1 MNIVSL
7 LLIIVPILL
16 SLWICHLVAKKRGL
30 NQRHWQIMALLFG
43 PLAIPF
49 VFLARHQNADKDNS

>member
-1 MNIVSL
+1 MYIVSL

-16 SLWICHLVAKKRGL
+16 SVWLCHLVAIKCGL
-30 NQRHWQIMALLFG
+30 NQRHWHIMALIFG

-49 VFLARHQNADKDNS
+49 VFLAKPQKTDKNH